1 MSTPRVRHILET
13 SVYCDDLG
21 RTAGFYKQLL
31 DSVPML
37 ETERLVA
44 LDAGAGTVLL
54 LFQRGRSSQ
63 SLQTSEGSA
72 RPRRQRSVALRIR
85 DRCRRVAGVGKP
97 AGCARYSDRES
108 RRMGAWREERVLSR
122 SRRTIRR
129 ARHAW
134 YLANLL
140 IRIHTLS
147 VRCTDFSP
155 RRLEAHED
163 PRHPWVLRVLRVFV
177 VSENP

>member
-1 MSTPRVRHILET
+1 RV
-13 SVYCDDLG
+13 
-21 RTAGFYKQLL
+21 
-31 DSVPML
+31 
-37 ETERLVA
+37 
-44 LDAGAGTVLL
+44 
-54 LFQRGRSSQ
+54 
-63 SLQTSEGSA
+63 
-72 RPRRQRSVALRIR
+72 R

-140 IRIHTLS
+140 IRVYALS
-147 VRCTDFSP
+147 VPCTDIH
-155 RRLEAHED
+155 HED
-163 PRHPWVLRVLRVFV
+163 SKRTKIHEFLRCFV
-177 VSENP
+177 SFVSSWFQRTPEKIAG